1 MKSSAV
7 IILGMHR
14 SGTSCLAGALEEAG
28 LNLGEVDRKKHTNPK
43 GNRENLDIMHLNN
56 AVLEENGASWN
67 MPPEAECAW
76 SPENCVQRD
85 ALIASYGPDTIWG
98 FKDPRT
104 VLVFDGW
111 RDALPEAQLIAT
123 FRHPTAVA
131 QSLNTRNGFPM
142 EDGIALWTA
151 YNTRL
156 LRIIEAGKVPLVCF
170 DWSTERYNSAVR
182 QIAGLLGLKN
192 VSGTSGFFEND
203 LRKSK
208 VQTDTDLPEAAH
220 RLYQQLT
227 TYALPA
233 STVGD

>member
-28 LNLGEVDRKKHTNPK
+28 LNLGDVDRKKHTNPK

-67 MPPEAECAW
+67 TPPEGECVW
-76 SPENCVQRD
+76 SSENCAQRD
-85 ALIASYGPDTIWG
+85 ALIASYAPDAIWG

-111 RDALPEAQLIAT
+111 RDALPDAQLIAT

-142 EDGIALWTA
+142 EDGVALWTA

-156 LRIIEAGKVPLVCF
+156 LRIIQTQKVPLVCF
-170 DWSTERYNSAVR
+170 DWPTERYNSAVR
-182 QIAGLLGLKN
+182 EIAGLLGLAD
-192 VSGTSGFFEND
+192 VDGTSGFFEND
-203 LRKSK
+203 LRKSE
-208 VQTDTDLPEAAH
+208 VQTGTDLPDAANA
-220 RLYQQLT
+220 LYHQLT
-227 TYALPA
+227 DHALPA